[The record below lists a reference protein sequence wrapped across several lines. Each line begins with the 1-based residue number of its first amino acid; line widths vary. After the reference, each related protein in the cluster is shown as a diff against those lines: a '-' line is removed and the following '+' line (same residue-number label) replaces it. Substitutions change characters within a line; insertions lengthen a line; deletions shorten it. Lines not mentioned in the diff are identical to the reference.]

1 MGDLLCRTVCA
12 ACREAPPRHAA
23 YRPKNDGIPVACSK
37 SNARIFSCSLGAMS
51 SRRTSRGPVRASATE
66 LRPPDT
72 SSTSSPSSVVTVVRA
87 GRVSVGVACGFA
99 VCSSFLAVACAAW
112 AFAPNE
118 EPLWRERPISEKWC
132 ELIEA

>member
-1 MGDLLCRTVCA
+1 
-12 ACREAPPRHAA
+12 
-23 YRPKNDGIPVACSK
+23 
-37 SNARIFSCSLGAMS
+37 MS

-87 GRVSVGVACGFA
+87 GRVSGVGACGFA